1 MLKDLFIEMKSLY
14 QKVREERENVIPQS
28 LLKELSEVKK
38 TFFQDETLTDEK
50 KADLMIIS
58 KAIEDIL
65 NKKQKIDYVAE

>member
-14 QKVREERENVIPQS
+14 QKIREERENATPQS

-38 TFFQDETLTDEK
+38 TFFQDETLTDEERG
-50 KADLMIIS
+50 DLMIIS

-65 NKKQKIDYVAE
+65 NKKTKN

>member
-58 KAIEDIL
+58 KVIEDIL